1 MLNQEATEHQEAIF
15 ISDLMNFVR
24 HVNQGWQNLQILQ
37 FGENWFL
44 FFKIGIPIGLFI
56 WPPVLVKRELWSA
69 CES

>member
-37 FGENWFL
+37 FGENWF
-44 FFKIGIPIGLFI
+44 FFF
-56 WPPVLVKRELWSA
+56 
-69 CES
+69 